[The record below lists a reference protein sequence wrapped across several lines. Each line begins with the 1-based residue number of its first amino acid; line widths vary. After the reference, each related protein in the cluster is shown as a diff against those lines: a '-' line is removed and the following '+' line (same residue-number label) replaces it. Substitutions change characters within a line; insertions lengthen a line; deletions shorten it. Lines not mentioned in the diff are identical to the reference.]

1 MTEPTDPQ
9 SAGEPAVSIVA
20 DGPGLADAG
29 AARVADAL
37 SEAVARRG
45 RADLCS
51 TGGSTPPAM
60 YRRLTAPPLR
70 SRVPW
75 AHVHVWLGDDRFV
88 PRDHPLSNMFGIDE
102 ILLDELHG
110 VPLPIANVH
119 PWPNGDALAGDLGPD
134 WSADAYAA
142 EARAALPLDPA
153 GVPVF
158 DLVLLGIGPD
168 GHLMS
173 VFPGSPAIGSDRLAL
188 GIPAPTHVEPH
199 VPRVTFNPSILAAS
213 PALLVM
219 VGGESKA
226 ELLARI
232 LDGPR
237 VDPASPAGLPAQLA
251 RRSNATWLIDSAAAA
266 ELRPRA

>member
-1 MTEPTDPQ
+1 
-9 SAGEPAVSIVA
+9 V
-20 DGPGLADAG
+20 
-29 AARVADAL
+29 
-37 SEAVARRG
+37 
-45 RADLCS
+45 
-51 TGGSTPPAM
+51 
-60 YRRLTAPPLR
+60 
-70 SRVPW
+70 
-75 AHVHVWLGDDRFV
+75 
-88 PRDHPLSNMFGIDE
+88 
-102 ILLDELHG
+102 
-110 VPLPIANVH
+110 
-119 PWPNGDALAGDLGPD
+119 
-134 WSADAYAA
+134 
-142 EARAALPLDPA
+142 LPLNPA

-173 VFPGSPAIGSDRLAL
+173 IFPGSPAIGSDRLAL

-226 ELLARI
+226 ELLAGI